1 MQKKTITDNNLST
14 LWNKIQSYVNSR
26 ITVDSVVDLTS
37 NQTITG
43 KKTFSNGITI
53 GDNVQLSY
61 DSTEDALKISFL
73 DTSSTTTE

>member
-1 MQKKTITDNNLST
+1 MQKKAITDNNLST

-26 ITVDSVVDLTS
+26 ITVDSVVDLSS

>member
-26 ITVDSVVDLTS
+26 ITVDSVVDLSS